1 LAITKERKQAL
12 VAEYRDRLERSKAV
26 VLASFS
32 GLSVKDMEEI
42 RRKLREQG
50 GELHVVKNRLVR
62 LAFREA
68 GLPVPE
74 EALTGTTVM
83 GYAPDDAPGLAKTIV
98 DAAKASEFIRVKG
111 GVIDG
116 VLYGARQVE
125 MLADLPPLPVLRE
138 LIGSSKPAGA
148 WPGARRHRAQA
159 GRCGQG
165 CAETPQ
171 LLDSAAP
178 GLARRNDFEGE
189 NYHG

>member
-12 VAEYRDRLERSKAV
+12 VAEYRERLERSKAV

-74 EALTGTTVM
+74 EALTGTTVI

-125 MLADLPPLPVLRE
+125 MLADLPPLPVLRAR
-138 LIGSSKPAGA
+138 LIGVIQAPAGRVA
-148 WPGARRHRAQA
+148 GALA
-159 GRCGQG
+159 GTARKLVGVAKAY
-165 CAETPQ
+165 AET
-171 LLDSAAP
+171 AAP
-178 GLARRNDFEGE
+178 A
-189 NYHG
+189 